1 MPQQKV
7 IKGRGGKKG
16 EKNPQ
21 KNKNET
27 HTHKNHTGRHL
38 FIAGLT

>member
-16 EKNPQ
+16 EKKPR

-27 HTHKNHTGRHL
+27 HTHTKTTADISL
-38 FIAGLT
+38 